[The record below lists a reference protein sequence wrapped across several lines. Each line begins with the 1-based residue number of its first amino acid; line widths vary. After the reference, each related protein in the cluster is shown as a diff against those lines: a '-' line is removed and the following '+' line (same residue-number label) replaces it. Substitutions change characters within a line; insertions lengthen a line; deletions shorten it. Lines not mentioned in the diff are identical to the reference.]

1 MISTYVAD
9 VYIECSIPKYS
20 PLSNNIS
27 SKCINDDC
35 YRFYK
40 QLKTRIIQC
49 EMFTQVYSL

>member
-9 VYIECSIPKYS
+9 VYIECSIPKYN